1 MSRIYEALRRAT
13 DQPADDEPA
22 ESLTLEEYPRERSG
36 ASDAGD
42 RSRAERDLAEYAP
55 ASPGTTG
62 MRIVSGTSSPD
73 STKTPPTTP
82 MVSTQRPSAFSAPKR
97 DLPPRTAIA
106 PDLVLTADPGL
117 LQQYRRVA
125 GLMHSRQVGQG
136 LKTLTVTS
144 AIETE
149 DKTRTAINLALTLT
163 RDYAT
168 RVLLIDANVRQP
180 FVHELVGASNEV
192 AAREPLSRD
201 NRENSLISVS
211 PLFDL
216 LPVGWQ
222 TSEPPADL
230 MSVSV
235 PRLIDEYVAAYDWV
249 LVDAPAMSLLDRP
262 HVLARLT
269 QGIVFVIGASTP
281 FPLVERS
288 MAELDRE
295 RLVGTVLIGL

>member
-82 MVSTQRPSAFSAPKR
+82 TGSTQRPSAFSAPKR
-97 DLPPRTAIA
+97 DLPPPTAIA

-117 LQQYRRVA
+117 LQQYRRLA
-125 GLMHSRQVGQG
+125 GLMHDRQVGQG

-144 AIETE
+144 AMETE
-149 DKTRTAINLALTLT
+149 DKTRTAVNLALLLT
-163 RDYAT
+163 RNYGN
-168 RVLLIDANVRQP
+168 RVLLIDADVRRP
-180 FVHELVGASNEV
+180 FVHELVGVSNEV
-192 AAREPLSRD
+192 GAGEPLRGD
-201 NRENSLISVS
+201 NREIPPISIS

-216 LPVGWQ
+216 LPVGGR
-222 TSEPPADL
+222 TSEAPID
-230 MSVSV
+230 MVSV
-235 PRLIDEYVAAYDWV
+235 RAPRLIDAYAAAYDWV
-249 LVDAPAMSLLDRP
+249 LVDAPAMSLLDGA

-269 QGIVFVIGASTP
+269 QGIVLVIGASTP